1 MTLPIRRK
9 QVEKLV
15 LQYTFNNRISSY
27 TKDYFDEYGNPL
39 VTDYMNT
46 FHTDA
51 DIMLNVTE
59 FEKTVKDILSKIR
72 VPTIG
77 WNHILHH
84 WKQLLTKME
93 LDEWDFKTDDSPGT
107 YTYLLNNKNGTI
119 TEFMTMRNIPE
130 RHYDDIYEQFVRS
143 RRLIRNNYERIR

>member
-15 LQYTFNNRISSY
+15 LLYMSNNRISSY
-27 TKDYFDEYGNPL
+27 TKDYFEEYGDPL

-51 DIMLNVTE
+51 DLMLNVTE
-59 FEKTVKDILSKIR
+59 FENAVKDILSKLR
-72 VPTIG
+72 VPIIG
-77 WNHILHH
+77 WNRFLHH
-84 WKQLLTKME
+84 WEHLLAKME
-93 LDEWDFKTDDSPGT
+93 LETWDFKTDDTPGT
-107 YTYLLNNKNGTI
+107 YAYLLNNKNGTV

-130 RHYDDIYEQFVRS
+130 RHYDDVCRQFARS
-143 RRLIRNNYERIR
+143 RRLIHNNYERIR